1 MNRRSLL
8 LGVSLIAA
16 SLLSAGCGFQPL
28 YGSTGF
34 SALPGLV
41 IEAGDSRQDYMIEQ
55 ALDRFLGQGRSEHR
69 LAFETTAREQRLGVS
84 AADRASRFALS
95 VTTSYLLTSP
105 AGEPVTGRITET
117 VYFDAPQDPYALI
130 TARADA
136 EERAADLIA
145 RSLARELAAALQRQ
159 SQQSAS

>member
-1 MNRRSLL
+1 
-8 LGVSLIAA
+8 
-16 SLLSAGCGFQPL
+16 
-28 YGSTGF
+28 
-34 SALPGLV
+34 
-41 IEAGDSRQDYMIEQ
+41 MIEQ

-69 LAFETTAREQRLGVS
+69 LAFETNAREQRLGVS

-117 VYFDAPQDPYALI
+117 VYFDAPRDPYALI